1 MDLGHCRVSGIGTTL
16 TGINFAVTIY
26 KLRAPGMKF
35 MRLPMYCWTII
46 SSSILIIFAMPPLG
60 VAALMLAADRYLD
73 FHFFTNDLGGN
84 MMNYANLFWLFGHPE
99 VYLLVL
105 PAYGIYSEVFA
116 TFSAKRLYGYNSL
129 VIATMCIAV
138 LSFHSLAAP
147 FLHHGPKR
155 ADQCGVWHCDDA
167 DRRPDRGEGL

>member
-1 MDLGHCRVSGIGTTL
+1 M
-16 TGINFAVTIY
+16 
-26 KLRAPGMKF
+26 
-35 MRLPMYCWTII
+35 LPRC
-46 SSSILIIFAMPPLG
+46 L
-60 VAALMLAADRYLD
+60 LAADRYLD

-129 VIATMCIAV
+129 VIATMSIAV
-138 LSFHSLAAP
+138 TVIHRLVASL
-147 FLHHGPKR
+147 LHHGSKR
-155 ADQCGVWHCDDA
+155 VDQCSFRDCHDA
-167 DRRPDRGEGL
+167 DRDTQPE